1 MEQTQ
6 FYHQK
11 LGILYQILLTIST
24 QVLGYTLAGL
34 TRQYLVRP
42 SGMIWPGTLAS
53 TAMFSSIHK
62 YENKPADG
70 WRISRWRF
78 FLWVL
83 LGSVTFYSLPGLL
96 MPALSYFSVVT
107 WFAPKNTVVSNL
119 VSLNL
124 GMARLRSLVYSL
136 ALHLVLGCSL

>member
-1 MEQTQ
+1 
-6 FYHQK
+6 
-11 LGILYQILLTIST
+11 
-24 QVLGYTLAGL
+24 
-34 TRQYLVRP
+34 
-42 SGMIWPGTLAS
+42 MIWPGTLAS

-83 LGSVTFYSLPGLL
+83 MGSVAFYFLPGLL

-107 WFAPKNTVVSNL
+107 WFAPKNTVVANL
-119 VSLNL
+119 VSLSFDI
-124 GMARLRSLVYSL
+124 MELRSLVSSL
-136 ALHLVLGCSL
+136 ALHLGLECSL